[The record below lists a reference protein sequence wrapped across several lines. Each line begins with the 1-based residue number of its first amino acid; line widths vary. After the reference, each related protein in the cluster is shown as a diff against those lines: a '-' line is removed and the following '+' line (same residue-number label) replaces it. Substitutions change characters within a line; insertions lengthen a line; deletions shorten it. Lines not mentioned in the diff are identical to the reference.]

1 MKEKF
6 KLYGSIFILIIFV
19 PYLLTVWVRGGFG
32 GKQTDP
38 VQEQIEKQ
46 LPFVVAREISID
58 SESECL
64 KVQTIIARTNLWK
77 SYQKN
82 MEEESRTNEGTSG
95 NDLEEANKIN
105 ENTTDKTQN
114 GENVSEENLS
124 AEKKTG
130 KNTTSEKKSDK
141 RKRIQDS
148 DIDWSVADSGLECY
162 TEQELKKVWGTSYES
177 NMEKLRQ
184 AVEETSGEI
193 LTCEDQTIQAAYH
206 YAANCKTR
214 NASEVPGQEDYIW
227 LQSVDSEDDML
238 ADGFLNVS
246 YMEKQDFVN
255 ALAPI
260 FQDEVLDVDQM
271 PGALELSKRD
281 SAGYVTEVTYGTT
294 VANGEAVRQALHL
307 NSACFYLSE
316 LDGKIRIVTKGIGH
330 GLGLSQYGANELA
343 KQGKNCREI
352 LTYYYTGVSIESW

>member
-6 KLYGSIFILIIFV
+6 KLYGSIFMLIIFV

-38 VQEQIEKQ
+38 VQTQIEEQ
-46 LPFVVAREISID
+46 LPFVAAREISTD

-64 KVQTIIARTNLWK
+64 KTQMIIARTNLWK
-77 SYQKN
+77 SYQET
-82 MEEESRTNEGTSG
+82 MEEKSRSNE
-95 NDLEEANKIN
+95 D
-105 ENTTDKTQN
+105 
-114 GENVSEENLS
+114 
-124 AEKKTG
+124 AE
-130 KNTTSEKKSDK
+130 
-141 RKRIQDS
+141 
-148 DIDWSVADSGLECY
+148 WSVSDSGLESY
-162 TEQELKKVWGTSYES
+162 TEEELKKLWGISYES

-193 LTCEDQTIQAAYH
+193 LTYEDLPIQAAYH

-238 ADGFLNVS
+238 ADGFLSVS
-246 YMEKQDFVN
+246 YMEKQDIVN
-255 ALAPI
+255 ALAAI
-260 FQDEVLDVDQM
+260 FQDEVLDVNQM

-352 LTYYYTGVSIESW
+352 LNYYYTDVSIEKW

>member
-6 KLYGSIFILIIFV
+6 KLYGSIFILIIFI

-38 VQEQIEKQ
+38 VQEQIEEQ

-64 KVQTIIARTNLWK
+64 KAQTMIARTNLWK
-77 SYQKN
+77 SYQKA
-82 MEEESRTNEGTSG
+82 MEEESQTNE
-95 NDLEEANKIN
+95 NA
-105 ENTTDKTQN
+105 
-114 GENVSEENLS
+114 
-124 AEKKTG
+124 
-130 KNTTSEKKSDK
+130 
-141 RKRIQDS
+141 
-148 DIDWSVADSGLECY
+148 DWSVSDSGLESY
-162 TEQELKKVWGTSYES
+162 TEQELKKLWGTSYES

-193 LTCEDQTIQAAYH
+193 LTYEDQTIQAAYH

-238 ADGFLNVS
+238 ADRFLNVS

-260 FQDEVLDVDQM
+260 FQDEVLDAAQM
-271 PGALELSKRD
+271 PGALELSRRD
-281 SAGYVTEVTYGTT
+281 SVGYVTEVTYGTT

-352 LTYYYTGVSIESW
+352 LTYYYTGVSIEKW

>member
-38 VQEQIEKQ
+38 VQAQIEEQ

-64 KVQTIIARTNLWK
+64 KAQIIIARTNLWK
-77 SYQKN
+77 SYQKALG
-82 MEEESRTNEGTSG
+82 EENQTNE
-95 NDLEEANKIN
+95 NA
-105 ENTTDKTQN
+105 
-114 GENVSEENLS
+114 
-124 AEKKTG
+124 
-130 KNTTSEKKSDK
+130 
-141 RKRIQDS
+141 
-148 DIDWSVADSGLECY
+148 DWSISNSGLESY
-162 TEQELKKVWGTSYES
+162 TEEELKKIWGTSYES
-177 NMEKLRQ
+177 SMEKLRQ
-184 AVEETSGEI
+184 AVTETKGEI
-193 LTCEDQTIQAAYH
+193 LTYEDLPIQAAYH

-214 NASEVPGQEDYIW
+214 NASEVPGQEDCIW

-260 FQDEVLDVDQM
+260 FQDEVLDAEQM

-352 LTYYYTGVSIESW
+352 LTYYYTGVSIKSW

>member
-19 PYLLTVWVRGGFG
+19 PYLLTVWVRGSFG

-38 VQEQIEKQ
+38 VQTQIEEQ

-64 KVQTIIARTNLWK
+64 KAQTIIARTNLWK
-77 SYQKN
+77 SYQKALAEVQTDEDATEKIQTGEN
-82 MEEESRTNEGTSG
+82 ESDKS
-95 NDLEEANKIN
+95 K
-105 ENTTDKTQN
+105 KTQ
-114 GENVSEENLS
+114 
-124 AEKKTG
+124 
-130 KNTTSEKKSDK
+130 
-141 RKRIQDS
+141 DS
-148 DIDWSVADSGLECY
+148 NIDWSVFDSGLESY
-162 TEQELKKVWGTSYES
+162 TEQELKKLWGISYES

-184 AVEETSGEI
+184 AVEETKGEI
-193 LTCEDQTIQAAYH
+193 LTYEDLPIQAAYH

-214 NASEVPGQEDYIW
+214 NASEVPGQEDCIW

-238 ADGFLNVS
+238 ADGFLNIS

-260 FQDEVLDVDQM
+260 FQDEVLDAEQM

-294 VANGEAVRQALHL
+294 VANGEAVRQALQL

-316 LDGKIRIVTKGIGH
+316 LEGKIRIVTKGIGH

-352 LTYYYTGVSIESW
+352 LTYYYTGVSIEKW

>member
-1 MKEKF
+1 MAEA
-6 KLYGSIFILIIFV
+6 
-19 PYLLTVWVRGGFG
+19 
-32 GKQTDP
+32 QTD
-38 VQEQIEKQ
+38 ED
-46 LPFVVAREISID
+46 A
-58 SESECL
+58 
-64 KVQTIIARTNLWK
+64 A
-77 SYQKN
+77 
-82 MEEESRTNEGTSG
+82 G
-95 NDLEEANKIN
+95 
-105 ENTTDKTQN
+105 KTQT

-124 AEKKTG
+124 AKKETG
-130 KNTTSEKKSDK
+130 KSTTSENDSDK
-141 RKRIQDS
+141 SKKIQDTNIEWTVS
-148 DIDWSVADSGLECY
+148 DSELESY
-162 TEQELKKVWGTSYES
+162 TEQELKKIWGTSYES

-255 ALAPI
+255 ALALI
-260 FQDEVLDVDQM
+260 FQGEVLDAAQM

-281 SAGYVTEVTYGTT
+281 SAGYVTEVTYGIT

-330 GLGLSQYGANELA
+330 GLGLSQYGANERA

-352 LTYYYTGVSIESW
+352 LTYYYTGVSIKSW

>member
-38 VQEQIEKQ
+38 VQTQIEEQ
-46 LPFVVAREISID
+46 LPFVAAREISTD

-64 KVQTIIARTNLWK
+64 KTQMIIARTNLWK
-77 SYQKN
+77 SYQKT
-82 MEEESRTNEGTSG
+82 MEEEAQSNEG
-95 NDLEEANKIN
+95 
-105 ENTTDKTQN
+105 
-114 GENVSEENLS
+114 
-124 AEKKTG
+124 AE
-130 KNTTSEKKSDK
+130 
-141 RKRIQDS
+141 
-148 DIDWSVADSGLECY
+148 WSVSDSGLESY
-162 TEQELKKVWGTSYES
+162 TDEELKKLWGISYES

-193 LTCEDQTIQAAYH
+193 LTYEDLPIQAAYH
-206 YAANCKTR
+206 YVANCKTR

-238 ADGFLNVS
+238 ADGFLSVS

-255 ALAPI
+255 ALAAI
-260 FQDEVLDVDQM
+260 FQDEVLDVNQM

-307 NSACFYLSE
+307 KSACFYLSE

-352 LTYYYTGVSIESW
+352 LNYYYTDVSIEKW

>member
-6 KLYGSIFILIIFV
+6 KLYGSILMLIIFV
-19 PYLLTVWVRGGFG
+19 PYLVTVWVRGGFG
-32 GKQTDP
+32 EKQADP
-38 VQEQIEKQ
+38 VQTQIEEQ

-64 KVQTIIARTNLWK
+64 KTQTIIARTNLWK
-77 SYQKN
+77 SYQET
-82 MEEESRTNEGTSG
+82 MEEKARSNE
-95 NDLEEANKIN
+95 D
-105 ENTTDKTQN
+105 
-114 GENVSEENLS
+114 
-124 AEKKTG
+124 AE
-130 KNTTSEKKSDK
+130 
-141 RKRIQDS
+141 
-148 DIDWSVADSGLECY
+148 WSVSDSGLESY
-162 TEQELKKVWGTSYES
+162 TEEELKKLWGISYGS

-184 AVEETSGEI
+184 AVDETSDKI
-193 LTCEDQTIQAAYH
+193 LTYEDFPIQAAYH

-238 ADGFLNVS
+238 ADGFLSVS

-255 ALAPI
+255 ALTAI
-260 FQDEVLDVDQM
+260 FQDEVLDVNQM
-271 PGALELSKRD
+271 PDALELSKRD

-343 KQGKNCREI
+343 KQGKNYREI
-352 LTYYYTGVSIESW
+352 LNYYYTDVSIGKW

>member
-19 PYLLTVWVRGGFG
+19 PYLLTVWVRGSFG

-38 VQEQIEKQ
+38 VQTQIEEQ

-64 KVQTIIARTNLWK
+64 KAQTIIARTNLWK
-77 SYQKN
+77 SYQKALA
-82 MEEESRTNEGTSG
+82 EVQTDEDATE
-95 NDLEEANKIN
+95 KIQ
-105 ENTTDKTQN
+105 T

-124 AEKKTG
+124 AEKEAG
-130 KNTTSEKKSDK
+130 KSITSENESDK
-141 RKRIQDS
+141 SKKTQES
-148 DIDWSVADSGLECY
+148 NIDWSVFDSGLESY
-162 TEQELKKVWGTSYES
+162 TEQELKKLWGISYES

-184 AVEETSGEI
+184 AVEETKGEI
-193 LTCEDQTIQAAYH
+193 LTYEDLPIQAAYH

-214 NASEVPGQEDYIW
+214 NASEVPGQEDCIW

-260 FQDEVLDVDQM
+260 FQDEVLDAEQM

-294 VANGEAVRQALHL
+294 VANGEAVRQALQL

-316 LDGKIRIVTKGIGH
+316 LEGKIRIVTKGIGH
-330 GLGLSQYGANELA
+330 GLGLSQYGANKLA

-352 LTYYYTGVSIESW
+352 LTYYYTGVSIKKW

>member
-19 PYLLTVWVRGGFG
+19 PYLLTVWVRGSFG

-38 VQEQIEKQ
+38 VQTQIEEQ

-64 KVQTIIARTNLWK
+64 KAQTIIARTNLWK
-77 SYQKN
+77 SYQKALA
-82 MEEESRTNEGTSG
+82 EVQTDEDATE
-95 NDLEEANKIN
+95 KIQ
-105 ENTTDKTQN
+105 T

-124 AEKKTG
+124 AEKEAG
-130 KNTTSEKKSDK
+130 KSITSENESDK
-141 RKRIQDS
+141 SKKTQDS
-148 DIDWSVADSGLECY
+148 NIDWSVSDSGLESY
-162 TEQELKKVWGTSYES
+162 TEQELKKLWGISYES

-184 AVEETSGEI
+184 AVEETKGEI
-193 LTCEDQTIQAAYH
+193 LTYEDLPIQAAYH

-214 NASEVPGQEDYIW
+214 NASEVPGQEDCIW

-238 ADGFLNVS
+238 ADGFLNIS

-260 FQDEVLDVDQM
+260 FQDEVLDAEQM

-281 SAGYVTEVTYGTT
+281 SAGYVTEVTCGTT
-294 VANGEAVRQALHL
+294 VANGEAVRQALQL

-316 LDGKIRIVTKGIGH
+316 LEEKIRIVTKGIGH

-343 KQGKNCREI
+343 KQGKNGREI
-352 LTYYYTGVSIESW
+352 LTYYYTDVSIEKW

>member
-38 VQEQIEKQ
+38 VQAQIEKQ

-58 SESECL
+58 SEAECL
-64 KVQTIIARTNLWK
+64 KAQTIIARTNLWK
-77 SYQKN
+77 SYQKT
-82 MEEESRTNEGTSG
+82 MEEEPQTNEDVADS
-95 NDLEEANKIN
+95 NLEEANKIN
-105 ENTTDKTQN
+105 EDATDKTQAS
-114 GENVSEENLS
+114 ENE
-124 AEKKTG
+124 
-130 KNTTSEKKSDK
+130 SDK
-141 RKRIQDS
+141 SKKIQDS
-148 DIDWSVADSGLECY
+148 YVDWSVSDSGLESY
-162 TEQELKKVWGTSYES
+162 SEEELKKLWGTSYES

-184 AVEETSGEI
+184 AVNETSDEI
-193 LTCEDQTIQAAYH
+193 LTYENLPIQAAYH

-246 YMEKQDFVN
+246 YMEKQDLVN

-260 FQDEVLDVDQM
+260 FQDEVLDANQM

-343 KQGKNCREI
+343 KQGKNGREI
-352 LTYYYTGVSIESW
+352 LTYYYTDIKIEAW

>member
-6 KLYGSIFILIIFV
+6 KLYGSIFILIIFL

-32 GKQTDP
+32 GKQADP
-38 VQEQIEKQ
+38 VQAQMEEQ

-64 KVQTIIARTNLWK
+64 KAQTIIARTNLWK
-77 SYQKN
+77 SYQK
-82 MEEESRTNEGTSG
+82 T
-95 NDLEEANKIN
+95 LEEVKRMN
-105 ENTTDKTQN
+105 EDAA
-114 GENVSEENLS
+114 GENLSEENLS
-124 AEKKTG
+124 AEKSA
-130 KNTTSEKKSDK
+130 TSENESDK
-141 RKRIQDS
+141 NKKPQDLYV
-148 DIDWSVADSGLECY
+148 DWSVSDSELESY
-162 TEQELKKVWGTSYES
+162 TEQELKKLWGASYES

-184 AVEETSGEI
+184 AVEETSDEI
-193 LTCEDQTIQAAYH
+193 LTYENLPIQAAYH

-260 FQDEVLDVDQM
+260 FQDEVLDANQM
-271 PGALELSKRD
+271 PSALELSKRD
-281 SAGYVTEVTYGTT
+281 SAGYVTEVSYGTT

-330 GLGLSQYGANELA
+330 GLGLSQYGANEMA

-352 LTYYYTGVSIESW
+352 LTYYYTGVSIKSW

>member
-19 PYLLTVWVRGGFG
+19 PYLLTVLMRGGFG

-38 VQEQIEKQ
+38 VQEHIEEQ

-64 KVQTIIARTNLWK
+64 KAQMIIARTNLWK
-77 SYQKN
+77 SYQKT
-82 MEEESRTNEGTSG
+82 MEEELQINGNTSG
-95 NDLEEANKIN
+95 SNLEEANKIN
-105 ENTTDKTQN
+105 EEATDKTQN
-114 GENVSEENLS
+114 GGNVSEENLS
-124 AEKKTG
+124 AEKETG
-130 KNTTSEKKSDK
+130 KSRTSESDK
-141 RKRIQDS
+141 SKKTQDS
-148 DIDWSVADSGLECY
+148 DIEWSVSDSGLESY
-162 TEQELKKVWGTSYES
+162 TEEELKKIWGASYES

-184 AVEETSGEI
+184 AVEETSDEI
-193 LTCEDQTIQAAYH
+193 LTYEDLPIQAAYH

-214 NASEVPGQEDYIW
+214 NASEVPGQEDCIW
-227 LQSVDSEDDML
+227 LQSVDSEADML
-238 ADGFLNVS
+238 ADGFLSVN
-246 YMEKQDFVN
+246 YMEKQDFAN
-255 ALAPI
+255 ALASI
-260 FQDEVLDVDQM
+260 FQDEVLDAEQM
-271 PGALELSKRD
+271 PGALELSNRD
-281 SAGYVTEVTYGTT
+281 SIGYVTEVTYGTT

-316 LDGKIRIVTKGIGH
+316 LEGKIRIVTKGIGH

-352 LTYYYTGVSIESW
+352 LTYYYTGVSIEPW

>member
-19 PYLLTVWVRGGFG
+19 PYLLTVWVRGGLG
-32 GKQTDP
+32 GKQEDP
-38 VQEQIEKQ
+38 VQAQIEEQ

-64 KVQTIIARTNLWK
+64 KAQTIIVRTNLWK
-77 SYQKN
+77 SYQKALA
-82 MEEESRTNEGTSG
+82 EESQ
-95 NDLEEANKIN
+95 
-105 ENTTDKTQN
+105 TD
-114 GENVSEENLS
+114 ED
-124 AEKKTG
+124 A
-130 KNTTSEKKSDK
+130 
-141 RKRIQDS
+141 
-148 DIDWSVADSGLECY
+148 DWSVSDSGLESY
-162 TEQELKKVWGTSYES
+162 SEEELKKLWGTSYES

-184 AVEETSGEI
+184 AVEETSDEI
-193 LTCEDQTIQAAYH
+193 LTYEDLPIQAAYH

-238 ADGFLNVS
+238 TDGFLSVS

-260 FQDEVLDVDQM
+260 FQDEVLDAEQM

-352 LTYYYTGVSIESW
+352 LTYYYTGISMESW

>member
-1 MKEKF
+1 
-6 KLYGSIFILIIFV
+6 
-19 PYLLTVWVRGGFG
+19 
-32 GKQTDP
+32 
-38 VQEQIEKQ
+38 
-46 LPFVVAREISID
+46 
-58 SESECL
+58 
-64 KVQTIIARTNLWK
+64 
-77 SYQKN
+77 
-82 MEEESRTNEGTSG
+82 
-95 NDLEEANKIN
+95 
-105 ENTTDKTQN
+105 
-114 GENVSEENLS
+114 
-124 AEKKTG
+124 
-130 KNTTSEKKSDK
+130 
-141 RKRIQDS
+141 
-148 DIDWSVADSGLECY
+148 
-162 TEQELKKVWGTSYES
+162 
-177 NMEKLRQ
+177 MEKLRQ

-255 ALAPI
+255 ALALI
-260 FQDEVLDVDQM
+260 FQDEVLDAAQM

-281 SAGYVTEVTYGTT
+281 SAGYVTEVTYGIT

-330 GLGLSQYGANELA
+330 GLGLSQYGANERA

-352 LTYYYTGVSIESW
+352 LTYYYTGVSIKSW

>member
-1 MKEKF
+1 M
-6 KLYGSIFILIIFV
+6 LIIFV

-38 VQEQIEKQ
+38 VQTQIEEQ
-46 LPFVVAREISID
+46 LPFVAAREISTD

-64 KVQTIIARTNLWK
+64 KTQMIIARTNLWK
-77 SYQKN
+77 SYQES
-82 MEEESRTNEGTSG
+82 MEEKSRSNE
-95 NDLEEANKIN
+95 D
-105 ENTTDKTQN
+105 
-114 GENVSEENLS
+114 
-124 AEKKTG
+124 AE
-130 KNTTSEKKSDK
+130 
-141 RKRIQDS
+141 
-148 DIDWSVADSGLECY
+148 WSVSDSGLESY
-162 TEQELKKVWGTSYES
+162 TEEELKKLWGISYES

-193 LTCEDQTIQAAYH
+193 LTYEDLPIQAAYH

-238 ADGFLNVS
+238 ADGFLSVS
-246 YMEKQDFVN
+246 YMEKQDIVY
-255 ALAPI
+255 ALAAI
-260 FQDEVLDVDQM
+260 FQDEVLDVNQM

-352 LTYYYTGVSIESW
+352 LNYYYTDVSIEKW

>member
-64 KVQTIIARTNLWK
+64 KAQTIIARTNLWK
-77 SYQKN
+77 SYQKA
-82 MEEESRTNEGTSG
+82 
-95 NDLEEANKIN
+95 LAEAQ
-105 ENTTDKTQN
+105 TDEDATGKTQT

-124 AEKKTG
+124 AEIETG
-130 KNTTSEKKSDK
+130 KENESEKSKK
-141 RKRIQDS
+141 IQES
-148 DIDWSVADSGLECY
+148 NIDWSVSDSGLESY
-162 TEQELKKVWGTSYES
+162 TEQELKKLWGTSYES

-184 AVEETSGEI
+184 AAEETEGEI

-260 FQDEVLDVDQM
+260 FQDEVLDADQM

-281 SAGYVTEVTYGTT
+281 STGYVTEVTYGTT

-343 KQGKNCREI
+343 KQRKNCREI
-352 LTYYYTGVSIESW
+352 LTYYYTGVSIKSW

>member
-19 PYLLTVWVRGGFG
+19 PYLLTVWVRGSFG

-38 VQEQIEKQ
+38 VQTQIEEQ

-64 KVQTIIARTNLWK
+64 KAQTIIARTNLWK
-77 SYQKN
+77 SYQKALAEVQTDEDATEKIQTGEN
-82 MEEESRTNEGTSG
+82 ESDKS
-95 NDLEEANKIN
+95 K
-105 ENTTDKTQN
+105 KTQ
-114 GENVSEENLS
+114 
-124 AEKKTG
+124 
-130 KNTTSEKKSDK
+130 
-141 RKRIQDS
+141 DS
-148 DIDWSVADSGLECY
+148 NIDWSVFDSGLESY
-162 TEQELKKVWGTSYES
+162 TEQELKKLWGISYES

-184 AVEETSGEI
+184 AVEETKGEI
-193 LTCEDQTIQAAYH
+193 LTYEDLPIQAAYH

-214 NASEVPGQEDYIW
+214 NASEVPGQEDCIW

-238 ADGFLNVS
+238 ADGFLNIS

-260 FQDEVLDVDQM
+260 FQDEVLDAEQM

-294 VANGEAVRQALHL
+294 VANGEAVRQALQL

-316 LDGKIRIVTKGIGH
+316 LEGKIRIVTKGIGH
-330 GLGLSQYGANELA
+330 GLELSQYGANELA

-352 LTYYYTGVSIESW
+352 LTYYYTGVSIEKW

>member
-6 KLYGSIFILIIFV
+6 KLYGSILMLIIFV

-32 GKQTDP
+32 EKQADP
-38 VQEQIEKQ
+38 VQTQIEEQ

-64 KVQTIIARTNLWK
+64 KTQTIIARTNLWK
-77 SYQKN
+77 SYQET
-82 MEEESRTNEGTSG
+82 MEEKVRSNE
-95 NDLEEANKIN
+95 D
-105 ENTTDKTQN
+105 
-114 GENVSEENLS
+114 
-124 AEKKTG
+124 AE
-130 KNTTSEKKSDK
+130 
-141 RKRIQDS
+141 
-148 DIDWSVADSGLECY
+148 WSVSDSGLESY
-162 TEQELKKVWGTSYES
+162 TEEELKKLWGISYGS

-184 AVEETSGEI
+184 AVDETSDKI
-193 LTCEDQTIQAAYH
+193 LVYEDFPIQAAYH

-238 ADGFLNVS
+238 VDGFLSVS

-255 ALAPI
+255 ALTAI
-260 FQDEVLDVDQM
+260 FQDEVLDVNQM
-271 PGALELSKRD
+271 PDALELSKRD

-343 KQGKNCREI
+343 KQGKNYREI
-352 LTYYYTGVSIESW
+352 LNYYYTDVSIGKW

>member
-19 PYLLTVWVRGGFG
+19 PYLLTVWVRGSFG

-38 VQEQIEKQ
+38 VQTQIEEQ

-77 SYQKN
+77 SYQKAL
-82 MEEESRTNEGTSG
+82 SG
-95 NDLEEANKIN
+95 ELQTN
-105 ENTTDKTQN
+105 ENTTGKNQTD
-114 GENVSEENLS
+114 ENLSEENLS
-124 AEKKTG
+124 AEKEAG
-130 KNTTSEKKSDK
+130 KSITSENESDK
-141 RKRIQDS
+141 SKKTQDS
-148 DIDWSVADSGLECY
+148 NIEWTVSDSGLESY
-162 TEQELKKVWGTSYES
+162 TEEELKKIWGTSYES

-193 LTCEDQTIQAAYH
+193 LTYEDFPIQAAYH

-214 NASEVPGQEDYIW
+214 NASEVPGQEDCIW

-260 FQDEVLDVDQM
+260 FQDEVLDAEQM

-316 LDGKIRIVTKGIGH
+316 LEGKIRIVTKGIGH

-352 LTYYYTGVSIESW
+352 LTYYYTGVSIEKW